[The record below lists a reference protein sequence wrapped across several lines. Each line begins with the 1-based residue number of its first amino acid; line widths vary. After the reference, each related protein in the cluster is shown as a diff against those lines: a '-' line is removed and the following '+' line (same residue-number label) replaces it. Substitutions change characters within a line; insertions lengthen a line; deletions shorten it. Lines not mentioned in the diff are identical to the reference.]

1 MAKTQSNGRLGRNLT
16 EGPILKTL
24 IAFALPIILTNVL
37 QQAYSM
43 ADLMIIGKFVG
54 DNGTVGVSVG
64 GELSDFLTPAAM
76 AFASAGQ
83 IYIAQLVG
91 AGDKD
96 RTKKAIGTV
105 LSFMFLLS
113 VLVAAVS
120 IIFCNP
126 ILRLLNCPEEAW
138 SQAKAYMIITAL
150 GLPLIFS
157 YNSVCSILRAMGEA
171 KRPLLFVTIAAIV
184 NIFVD
189 LLLVVVIPLEAA
201 GTAIATVLS
210 QFGALTAA
218 VVCLYKNRD
227 KFGIEFNRAF
237 FVIDKDAFVIVLKL
251 GVPQLARVFLVRFSM
266 LWVNANVNSYGMT
279 VSATNA
285 IGNKFLKFTEV
296 FIQGVDGATG
306 AMIGQNLGAKKHDR
320 AKQIVWRALGCTMV
334 CGALIIAMC
343 LFIPRVIF
351 GIFSNEAEVIK
362 LGVTYL
368 SIMCIHVFSTAFI
381 GPFQGMVTGCG
392 FVEMGFAIGV
402 LDGVICKIGFGV
414 LFAHGLGLGAIGF
427 FLGTACS
434 RILPALLCFGYF
446 LSGRWRARKLLAE
459 RSRRH

>member
-1 MAKTQSNGRLGRNLT
+1 MTKVQTGGRLGRNLT
-16 EGPILKTL
+16 EGAILKSL
-24 IAFALPIILTNVL
+24 IAFALPMILTNVL

-64 GELSDFLTPAAM
+64 GELSDFLTPTAM

-83 IYIAQLVG
+83 IYVAQLVG
-91 AGDKD
+91 AGDKE
-96 RTKKAIGTV
+96 RIKKAVGTV
-105 LSFMFLLS
+105 ITFMFLLS
-113 VLVAAVS
+113 VAVAAVS
-120 IIFCNP
+120 IIFCTP
-126 ILRLLNCPEEAW
+126 ILRLLNCPEDALG
-138 SQAKAYMIITAL
+138 QARAYMIITAL

-171 KRPLLFVTIAAIV
+171 KRPLMFVLIAAVV
-184 NIFVD
+184 NVFVD
-189 LLLVVVIPLEAA
+189 LLLVVVIPLEAV

-210 QFGALTAA
+210 QLGALTAA
-218 VVCLYKNRD
+218 AVCLYKNRD
-227 KFGIEFNRAF
+227 KFGFEFDRTF
-237 FVIDKDAFVIVLKL
+237 FRIDKDAFAVILRL
-251 GVPQLARVFLVRFSM
+251 GVPQLARVLLVRFSM
-266 LWVNANVNSYGMT
+266 MWVNANINSYGMT

-285 IGNKFLKFTEV
+285 IGNKFLKFSEI

-320 AKQIVWRALGCTMV
+320 AKKIVWCALGCTVV
-334 CGALIIAMC
+334 CGAVIIAVS
-343 LFIPRVIF
+343 LLIPRAIF
-351 GIFSNEAEVIK
+351 GIFSNEPEVLE

-368 SIMCIHVFSTAFI
+368 RIMCIHILSTAFI

-402 LDGVICKIGFGV
+402 LDGVLCKIGFGL
-414 LFAHGLGLGAIGF
+414 LFAHVLGLGAIGF

-434 RILPALLCFGYF
+434 RILPCLLCFAYF
-446 LSGRWRARKLLAE
+446 LSGKWRTRKLLAE
-459 RSRRH
+459 RTRR

>member
-1 MAKTQSNGRLGRNLT
+1 MTKAQRAGRLGRNLT
-16 EGPILKTL
+16 EGAILKTL
-24 IAFALPIILTNVL
+24 ITFAIPMILTNVV

-91 AGDKD
+91 AGDRE
-96 RTKKAIGTV
+96 RTKKASGTV
-105 LSFMFLLS
+105 LTFMLLLS
-113 VLVAAVS
+113 VLVAVVS
-120 IIFCNP
+120 IIFCGP
-126 ILRLLNCPEEAW
+126 ILRLLNCPEEAM
-138 SQAKAYMIITAL
+138 SQARAYMIITAL

-171 KRPLLFVTIAAIV
+171 RRPLIFVSIAATV
-184 NIFVD
+184 NIFAD

-210 QFGALTAA
+210 QLGALIAA
-218 VVCLYKNRD
+218 AGCLYKNRD
-227 KFGIEFNRAF
+227 RFGIEFNRAF
-237 FVIDKDAFVIVLKL
+237 FRIDKDAFAVVLKL
-251 GVPQLARVFLVRFSM
+251 GVPQLARVLLVRFSM
-266 LWVNANVNSYGMT
+266 LWVNANVNSYGLT

-285 IGNKFLKFTEV
+285 IGNKFLKFTEI

-320 AKQIVWRALGCTMV
+320 AKKIVWYALGCTMV
-334 CGALIIAMC
+334 CAALIISLC
-343 LFIPRVIF
+343 LLIPRSIF
-351 GIFSNEAEVIK
+351 GIFSNEAEVVE

-368 SIMCIHVFSTAFI
+368 RIMSIHVLSSAFI

-392 FVEMGFAIGV
+392 FVELGFAIGI

-414 LFAHGLGLGAIGF
+414 LFAHGLGLGAVGF

-434 RILPALLCFGYF
+434 RILPGLLCFGYV
-446 LSGRWRARKLLAE
+446 LSGKWRTRKLLAE